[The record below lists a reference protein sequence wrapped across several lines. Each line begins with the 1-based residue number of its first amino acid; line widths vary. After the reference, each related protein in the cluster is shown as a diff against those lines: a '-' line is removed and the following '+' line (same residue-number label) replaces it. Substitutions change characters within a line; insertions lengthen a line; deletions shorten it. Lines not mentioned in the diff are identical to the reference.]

1 VRQTVGISGKRCIT
15 VDTWGAP
22 DGMPV
27 FLLHGTPGSRSGPRP
42 RSSVLYR
49 LGVRLICYDRPG
61 YGDSDPHPGRT
72 VADAAEDVRA
82 IADELELPSFAVVGR
97 SGGGPHALAC
107 AALLG
112 DRVQSA
118 ACLVGLAPSDAD
130 GLDWYDGM
138 AHTNVEEFTSADS
151 SPQAVRDTLVEQAE
165 LVRKDP
171 ENMLKLLDSEL
182 AAADRRV
189 VGNAGIRQLLTETY
203 AEAVRGGAAGWID
216 DVMALRSP
224 WGFGLSQIKVPV
236 LLWHGAN
243 DMFSPVSHTHWLAKK
258 IPGSVMEIHSGAAH
272 FAAVEALPSA
282 LAWVRNVL
290 LSERQRVENPHQPVL
305 QA

>member
-1 VRQTVGISGKRCIT
+1 VRQEVRISGERYVT
-15 VDTWGAP
+15 VDTWGSP

-42 RSSVLYR
+42 RTSVLYR

-61 YGDSDPHPGRT
+61 YGASVPHPGRT
-72 VADAAEDVRA
+72 VADAAGDVRA
-82 IADELELPSFAVVGR
+82 IADELELPRFSVVGR

-118 ACLVGLAPSDAD
+118 ACLVGLAPSDAED
-130 GLDWYDGM
+130 LDWYDGM
-138 AHTNVEEFTSADS
+138 AHSNVEEFTSADTS
-151 SPQAVRDTLVEQAE
+151 HQAVKASLAEQAE
-165 LVRKDP
+165 LVRRDP

-189 VGNAGIRQLLTETY
+189 VGNAGIRRLLTETY
-203 AEAVRGGAAGWID
+203 AEAVRGGAEGWID

-224 WGFGLSQIKVPV
+224 WGFGLSQINVPV

-243 DMFSPVSHTHWLAKK
+243 DMFSPVGHTYWLAKR
-258 IPGSVMEIHSGAAH
+258 IRGAVMEIHSGAAH

-282 LAWVRNVL
+282 LAWVRNARP
-290 LSERQRVENPHQPVL
+290 SERQRVEDPHQPAL